1 VGLAQY
7 TLRQYDEAE
16 GSFEAVRAADPY
28 RLQCMDTY
36 SNILY
41 VKVSACA
48 WLRVCMTVSSVFLM
62 FCLAGVGGTVGRCEL
77 PRTCAIGS
85 WRYHCS
91 FS

>member
-28 RLQCMDTY
+28 RLQCMDTF

-41 VKVSACA
+41 VKVRGTGLLGAGCLVLSVLARGCHT
-48 WLRVCMTVSSVFLM
+48 LLSVDLFLVSDVWCYDVM
-62 FCLAGVGGTVGRCEL
+62 V
-77 PRTCAIGS
+77 
-85 WRYHCS
+85 
-91 FS
+91 